1 MIKSPRFRS
10 EKKNK
15 QRKAGYKS
23 INSGFI
29 ASVFGRRLLRR
40 AVVISARGNIFG
52 NLNGIQSRA
61 FERVIARGEV

>member
-1 MIKSPRFRS
+1 MTKSPRFRS
-10 EKKNK
+10 EKKNN

-23 INSGFI
+23 INGGFI

-40 AVVISARGNIFG
+40 AVVISVRGNIFG

-61 FERVIARGEV
+61 F